1 MNVEYG
7 IPCARQYARALTP
20 LRRHHQTR
28 ANHAL
33 APNRCRSIRRSA
45 SPRCGQNPSGKGD
58 GLDVL
63 GRTDTLARYSQIDYW
78 RDMALVVE
86 APAAAASMAGTPD
99 NPLPHRFAGVAR
111 YMLNP
116 DMRSCEFAIV
126 IDDQWQGKGLGA
138 ILMQSLIDVARSR
151 RLQHMEGSVISLNR
165 KMLKLMHRL
174 GFTSRL
180 DPDDASMTLV
190 ELAL

>member
-63 GRTDTLARYSQIDYW
+63 GRTDTFQEVIPSRVEYPIL
-78 RDMALVVE
+78 LV
-86 APAAAASMAGTPD
+86 S
-99 NPLPHRFAGVAR
+99 H
-111 YMLNP
+111 
-116 DMRSCEFAIV
+116 C
-126 IDDQWQGKGLGA
+126 Q
-138 ILMQSLIDVARSR
+138 
-151 RLQHMEGSVISLNR
+151 
-165 KMLKLMHRL
+165 
-174 GFTSRL
+174 
-180 DPDDASMTLV
+180 
-190 ELAL
+190 